1 MYLFRAKSG
10 RFYVKVNNY
19 GYIDW
24 NGKTARELE
33 LEYFNSKKDYL
44 SKWGFAQTKFEPSLY
59 EFNGDIKQ
67 LLDFVENANWQVTR
81 DKSVYLFLLENLF
94 ELSEG
99 LNEEDALFLEG
110 RLLNGAGEK
119 EKAKECFEKA
129 KKFVEKRVEA
139 FLRAKEEQ
147 AFARRKEFYES
158 YLKGKETYIDLIA
171 CVCDYSTER
180 NVRSEDALNRLA
192 DSIEEFGTN
201 RQKAIIY
208 ALKKEHRVNKN
219 LHYAY
224 TGKRI

>member
-10 RFYVKVNNY
+10 RVYVKVYDY

-33 LEYFNSKKDYL
+33 LEYYKSKAEFL
-44 SKWGFAQTKFEPSLY
+44 GKWGFAQTKFELSLY
-59 EFNGDIKQ
+59 EFTGDIKQ

-81 DKSVYLFLLENLF
+81 DKSVYLLLLENLF
-94 ELSEG
+94 ELCEG
-99 LNEEDALFLEG
+99 LSEEDALFLEG
-110 RLLNGAGEK
+110 RLLTGAGEK
-119 EKAKECFEKA
+119 EKAKESFEKA
-129 KKFVEKRVEA
+129 KKLVEKRVEA

-147 AFARRKEFYES
+147 VFARRKEFYDS

-171 CVCDYSTER
+171 CVCDYATER
-180 NVRSEDALNRLA
+180 NVRREEALHRLA
-192 DSIEEFGTN
+192 DSIEEFGTD
-201 RQKAIIY
+201 RQKEIIY
-208 ALKKEHRVNKN
+208 VIKKEHRVNKN